1 MPRNGTY
8 FSLVAY
14 PFILLWNAIYFV
26 LVVSLWSNLFGT
38 NQRKVAKSAARGTRR
53 FKNIMASRTPPKP
66 CKTQNSLD
74 ETDDSLPEEII
85 NLRVHHKQ
93 AYEFIAK
100 ALEIDEEG
108 GIYKSNVYTS

>member
-1 MPRNGTY
+1 MPRNGTF

-14 PFILLWNAIYFV
+14 PFISLWNAVYFV
-26 LVVSLWSNLFGT
+26 LVTSLWSKLFGT
-38 NQRKVAKSAARGTRR
+38 KQRKVAGSTARGTRR

-66 CKTQNSLD
+66 WKTQNSVD

-93 AYEFIAK
+93 AYDFIAK
-100 ALEIDEEG
+100 ALQIDEEG
-108 GIYKSNVYTS
+108 GINQT